1 MEHDGDDDD
10 DDERH
15 IRNPIKSSELERNG
29 LVRDASMLLTDFT
42 MLKKGRIYLLQTSQP
57 TESCELSL
65 PVTGLTYI
73 EANQIFQSQ
82 NHLRLTD
89 CNSIIS
95 DLGYKKRSGHV
106 LH

>member
-1 MEHDGDDDD
+1 MH
-10 DDERH
+10 RCYWR
-15 IRNPIKSSELERNG
+15 ILQC
-29 LVRDASMLLTDFT
+29 
-42 MLKKGRIYLLQTSQP
+42 LKKAEYTFYKQD
-57 TESCELSL
+57 
-65 PVTGLTYI
+65 I